1 MNRPRAA
8 PTDSIARRPRT
19 GPAIARP
26 IGLLLA
32 SLAALASAGMLRA
45 ATPGAMTPPSAT
57 PLSARPL
64 SAQPLSA
71 QPLSAR
77 PLSAQGAV
85 GRQLFMDTRLSNP
98 PGTACVSCHHP
109 DQGWGGNNGSITGVA
124 VGSTPQSAGS
134 RNSPTIGYA
143 GFVPR
148 FHRVREDGRWVPV
161 GGLFWDGRAD
171 SLSEQARG
179 PLFSRHEMNLS
190 DEADLAGRLRTA
202 PYAESLREAFGLPDD
217 SPDARWNAAAL
228 AALAAF
234 QRSPEVAPFSS
245 KYDAV
250 RRGQARFTRAEARGL
265 RLFSDPAKGNCIAC
279 HVFRPG
285 SKNPADHLF
294 TDFTYDNLGLPRNPA
309 IVANAEPAYF
319 DLGLCGPLR
328 ERPRG
333 LSDAVCGMF
342 RVPTL
347 RNVARRPFYFHNG
360 SFSDLTEVMRFYVRR
375 DTEPARWYPLDAKG
389 RAQTYNDLPPR
400 FARQV
405 SRDEAPYDRRGRQ
418 KPRLNEAEIGD
429 VVAFLRTLDDGFEP

>member
-1 MNRPRAA
+1 MNRTRPA

-19 GPAIARP
+19 RLAIARP
-26 IGLLLA
+26 IALLLA
-32 SLAALASAGMLRA
+32 SLATLVSAAGAAAPRAETPPVA
-45 ATPGAMTPPSAT
+45 ATP
-57 PLSARPL
+57 SARPL
-64 SAQPLSA
+64 SAQESA
-71 QPLSAR
+71 
-77 PLSAQGAV
+77 
-85 GRQLFMDTRLSNP
+85 GRQIFMDTRLSNP
-98 PGTACVSCHHP
+98 PGTACVSCHNP
-109 DQGWGGNNGSITGVA
+109 GQGWGGNNGSSTGVA
-124 VGSTPQSAGS
+124 VGSTPQAAGS

-143 GFVPR
+143 GFVPP
-148 FHRVREDGRWVPV
+148 FHLVREGGRRVPV

-179 PLFSRHEMNLS
+179 PLFSRHEMNLA
-190 DEADLAGRLRTA
+190 DEAELAGRLRSA
-202 PYAESLREAFGLPDD
+202 PYADALRAAFDLDNDG
-217 SPDARWNAAAL
+217 PDARWSQAAL

-234 QRSPEVAPFSS
+234 QRSREVAPFSS
-245 KYDAV
+245 KYDAM
-250 RRGQARFTRAEARGL
+250 RRGQARLTRAEARGL

-285 SKNPADHLF
+285 SKDPADHLF

-309 IVANAEPAYF
+309 IAANADAGYF

-333 LSDAVCGMF
+333 LSDAACGLF

-360 SFSDLTEVMRFYVRR
+360 SFSDLTELMRFYVRR
-375 DTEPARWYPLDAKG
+375 DIEPARWYPLDAKG
-389 RAQTYNDLPPR
+389 RPQPYNDLPPR

-418 KPRLNEAEIGD
+418 RPRLSEPEIAD
-429 VVAFLRTLDDGFEP
+429 VLAFLRTLDDGFEP